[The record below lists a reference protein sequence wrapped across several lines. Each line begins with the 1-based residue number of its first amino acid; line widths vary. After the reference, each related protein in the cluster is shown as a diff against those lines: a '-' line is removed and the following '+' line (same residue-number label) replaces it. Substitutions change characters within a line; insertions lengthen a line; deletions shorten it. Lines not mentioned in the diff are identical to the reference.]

1 MAEIT
6 LTAENFDAEVLQSPI
21 PVLVDFW
28 ASWCGPCKM
37 IAPTVAAIAEEQA
50 GKIKVGKVNV
60 DEQAGLAAQY
70 GIASIPTIMVFQN
83 GQVVNT
89 AIGVRPKEQ
98 LEALLP

>member
-6 LTAENFDAEVLQSPI
+6 LTEQNFEAEVLQSDL

-28 ASWCGPCKM
+28 ASWCGPCRM
-37 IAPTVAAIAEEQA
+37 LAPTVAEIAQERA
-50 GKIKVGKVNV
+50 GTIKVGKVNV
-60 DEQAGLAAQY
+60 DEQSALAAKY

>member
-1 MAEIT
+1 M
-6 LTAENFDAEVLQSPI
+6 
-21 PVLVDFW
+21 
-28 ASWCGPCKM
+28 
-37 IAPTVAAIAEEQA
+37 
-50 GKIKVGKVNV
+50 NV